1 MQHNSFAYVSEW
13 EVREWQ
19 AIEIGRKKRPKEN
32 KPFVPR
38 TPRAWFKPFYSL
50 YVVIR
55 KVLNKE
61 LDFFSAPTENGKKVL
76 TDGC

>member
-1 MQHNSFAYVSEW
+1 MQKTTFAYVPEW

-38 TPRAWFKPFYSL
+38 TARAWFKPFYSL

-55 KVLNKE
+55 KEFLNI
-61 LDFFSAPTENGKKVL
+61 
-76 TDGC
+76 

>member
-1 MQHNSFAYVSEW
+1 MQKTTFAYVPEW

-19 AIEIGRKKRPKEN
+19 DIEIGRKKRPKEN

-38 TPRAWFKPFYSL
+38 TARAWFKPFYSL

-55 KVLNKE
+55 KVLN
-61 LDFFSAPTENGKKVL
+61 
-76 TDGC
+76 DG